1 MNNAEA
7 LTIFRTIQKCR
18 HQALH
23 TNDCGNC
30 ERCQYYHT
38 QEQLDEAVDMAISAL
53 KKLEKDRWRPCNEKP
68 EYDFQNVLIRWR
80 DKRKGC
86 EKDYYIFEGYVVRGI
101 WCGLFEDADIS
112 DFEPIEWKP
121 LEPYTEEEL

>member
-1 MNNAEA
+1 MMEREA
-7 LTIFRTIQKCR
+7 LTIFREIQKCR

-53 KKLEKDRWRPCNEKP
+53 EKQEADKCCETCKHKDRLVPEWRCSECFRASNLE
-68 EYDFQNVLIRWR
+68 
-80 DKRKGC
+80 
-86 EKDYYIFEGYVVRGI
+86 DY
-101 WCGLFEDADIS
+101 W
-112 DFEPIEWKP
+112 
-121 LEPYTEEEL
+121 EPYTEEEA